1 MNAATGDFAV
11 VEYHVFDDTAT
22 SWGNA
27 RLNFYGS
34 LYNGVP
40 FFVYN
45 GKYDA
50 WPISNYDDALLAELD
65 IPTDVT
71 IHMFGVPGIGVDE
84 YDFVAEVCI
93 EPGGIGKTM
102 VFQMVQVLDKFPT
115 HHTYSRNG
123 FRQAASEET
132 LTIAAGAC
140 QTVNRSFTFDST
152 SMATPE
158 DILVIAWAQANGTS
172 GPADVHQAAISHWPF
187 AAPAPPLFEDGFEDG
202 TTDAWN

>member
-71 IHMFGVPGIGVDE
+71 IHMFGVPGIGVTNTTLWPRC
-84 YDFVAEVCI
+84 ASN
-93 EPGGIGKTM
+93 P
-102 VFQMVQVLDKFPT
+102 
-115 HHTYSRNG
+115 
-123 FRQAASEET
+123 AAS
-132 LTIAAGAC
+132 ARPWSSRWF
-140 QTVNRSFTFDST
+140 RSWT
-152 SMATPE
+152 SFRPITPTRATASARPH
-158 DILVIAWAQANGTS
+158 
-172 GPADVHQAAISHWPF
+172 PKKH
-187 AAPAPPLFEDGFEDG
+187 
-202 TTDAWN
+202 